1 MAAFLKSDLFLRFF
15 GGFILG
21 SVGMFALHPSEP
33 PALVSPAMAAS
44 DDTAPAHS
52 SPDAAL

>member
-1 MAAFLKSDLFLRFF
+1 MVAFVKSDLFLRFF

-21 SVGMFALHPSEP
+21 SVGMFALNPSEP

-44 DDTAPAHS
+44 DDAAPAHS

>member
-44 DDTAPAHS
+44 GDAAPADS
-52 SPDAAL
+52 QSNAAL